1 MAKIVAYGALVPASV
16 EVLNKRA
23 DVETVMVPG
32 GDPALLHREVAEADA
47 VIARYLP
54 FDRETIGKPGRLKVV
69 SRYGVG
75 YDNIDV
81 AALTERSIPLTTVG
95 DANAI
100 TVAEHALFFM
110 LALAKQSLR
119 YDRAAR
125 DEWDARESP
134 AAFELWRKTVLIV
147 GFGQVGRQVA
157 KRCAAFGMR
166 MLAHDPYIEQTEIE
180 SRGAEPVAD
189 LDAAISEA
197 DIVTLHVPATPETR
211 GFINAGRL
219 AHFKPSALLI
229 NTARGT

>member
-54 FDRETIGKPGRLKVV
+54 FDRETIGKAGRLKVV

-100 TVAEHALFFM
+100 TVAE
-110 LALAKQSLR
+110 Q
-119 YDRAAR
+119 
-125 DEWDARESP
+125 
-134 AAFELWRKTVLIV
+134 
-147 GFGQVGRQVA
+147 
-157 KRCAAFGMR
+157 
-166 MLAHDPYIEQTEIE
+166 
-180 SRGAEPVAD
+180 
-189 LDAAISEA
+189 
-197 DIVTLHVPATPETR
+197 
-211 GFINAGRL
+211 
-219 AHFKPSALLI
+219 
-229 NTARGT
+229 